1 LEEDAIMKKRI
12 LLLFLPMLII
22 FILTSCGKTIEENDL
37 GEVITI
43 IHADYPEYDTA
54 QSLVDAADLVFVGQV
69 ESVTNQMLDVKTEA
83 GKDSM
88 TGLAVADS
96 IPYTI
101 YEIEVVTVY
110 KGNITG
116 TTISLK
122 RPGGILDGNE
132 YILEGATVVTLGN
145 TYLFTAVSFE
155 NSYPS
160 FLNSSQ
166 SSYDMNDAAPYSID
180 EKGITLSQILEIFE

>member
-1 LEEDAIMKKRI
+1 MKKRI

-132 YILEGATVVTLGN
+132 YILEDATVVTLGN

-180 EKGITLSQILEIFE
+180 EKGITLSQILEIFEM

>member
-1 LEEDAIMKKRI
+1 MKKRI

-22 FILTSCGKTIEENDL
+22 FILTSCGKAIEENDL

-145 TYLFTAVSFE
+145 TYLFTAASFE

-180 EKGITLSQILEIFE
+180 EKGITLSQILEIFEM